1 MYISCFLFSLYRRY
15 RLDYFWM
22 LELWKLPSSFF
33 YWMNLHIANFVR
45 IRVYHP
51 VWKNKKNITINGYKK
66 SQRWN
71 TCIKCILFW
80 SYTNPRSTSRNLP
93 SLLKY
98 GIFQIDISYT
108 VYCLLTQFRS
118 CAVHEKFIRAAWILM
133 FCVLISP
140 MPGVVF
146 ISNIF

>member
-51 VWKNKKNITINGYKK
+51 VWKNEKYHNKRLQKISAVKYMYKMH
-66 SQRWN
+66 N
-71 TCIKCILFW
+71 FLTL
-80 SYTNPRSTSRNLP
+80 YEPEN
-93 SLLKY
+93 
-98 GIFQIDISYT
+98 DISQFT
-108 VYCLLTQFRS
+108 FFTQIWHFLNTFLTPFKCLLTQFRS
-118 CAVHEKFIRAAWILM
+118 SAVHEKFIRATWI
-133 FCVLISP
+133 
-140 MPGVVF
+140 
-146 ISNIF
+146 